1 MINLSYTNPYD
12 YLSRP
17 FSRLIAEAEEGEDK
31 GEGMINRYTQGFM
44 YAVGEIGKPYGTPS
58 MSTQLLTDIVKGETE
73 TGRKLYAA
81 NDILVTEQLKDL
93 FTLFKV
99 WLRQFYLLI

>member
-1 MINLSYTNPYD
+1 MGQTATLVPVATDDDGKIKEMINLSYTNPYD

-44 YAVGEIGKPYGTPS
+44 YAVGERKPLELHQCPHNCS
-58 MSTQLLTDIVKGETE
+58 LT
-73 TGRKLYAA
+73 L
-81 NDILVTEQLKDL
+81 
-93 FTLFKV
+93 
-99 WLRQFYLLI
+99 